1 MNSSNELTLP
11 TIADIKEA
19 AGVLEGNAV
28 KTPLLESPLLNE
40 KLGGRLFIKAE
51 CLQRT
56 GSFKFRGAFNC
67 ISHLDAESREKGV
80 VAFSSGNHAQ
90 GVAAA
95 AQFFGIPAVIVMPRD
110 APAMKIAN
118 TKAYGA
124 EVILYDRETEN
135 REAVGEAVQK
145 QRGMALVR
153 PYDDFH
159 VIAGQGTTG
168 LEIAD
173 RFRELDL
180 IPDAVAV
187 PCSGGGL
194 VGGTALALRDTFA
207 DVSIHSAEPED
218 FNDTALS
225 LAAGERIQVHPKAP
239 SICDALLM
247 PTPGMITF
255 RINRHLLSPG
265 VVASDTE
272 ARQAMRVAFEYFKIV
287 VEPGGAVAL
296 AAVLNGQIPIK
307 GRNVAVVCSGGN
319 VDPDA
324 YRTALTEV

>member
-1 MNSSNELTLP
+1 MNSSTELTLP

-19 AGVLEGNAV
+19 AAVLEGNAV

-67 ISHLDAESREKGV
+67 ISHLTPETREKGV

-95 AQFFGIPAVIVMPRD
+95 AQYFGIPAVIVMPRD

-135 REAVGEAVQK
+135 REVVGEAVQK
-145 QRGMALVR
+145 ERGMALVR

-168 LEIAD
+168 LEISE
-173 RFRELDL
+173 RFCELGL
-180 IPDAVAV
+180 APDAVVV

-194 VGGTALALRDTFA
+194 VGGTALALKARFA
-207 DVSIHSAEPED
+207 DVSVHSAEPEA

-225 LAAGERIQVHPKAP
+225 LAAGERIQVHPTAP

-247 PTPGMITF
+247 PIPGAITF
-255 RINRHLLSPG
+255 RINRHLLAPG
-265 VVASDTE
+265 VIASDAE
-272 ARQAMRVAFEYFKIV
+272 ARQAMRVAFEFFKIV

-296 AAVLNGQIPIK
+296 ASVLSGRLPIK
-307 GRNVAVVCSGGN
+307 GRNVVVVCSGGN
-319 VDPDA
+319 VDPDVF
-324 YRTALTEV
+324 RTALAEN